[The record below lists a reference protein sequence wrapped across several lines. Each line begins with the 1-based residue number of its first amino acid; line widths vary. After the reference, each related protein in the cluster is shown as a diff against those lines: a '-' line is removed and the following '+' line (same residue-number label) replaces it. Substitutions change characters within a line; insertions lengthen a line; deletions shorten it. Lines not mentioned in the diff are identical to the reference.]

1 MLEDLQ
7 NMKQLGKNI
16 PKFGRQN
23 NAGGSRIPGA
33 EGYTNS
39 NLSRMVDEGKSREIK
54 TQKWSQRI
62 TLT

>member
-1 MLEDLQ
+1 
-7 NMKQLGKNI
+7 MKQLGKNI